1 MTDGG
6 LLVAQVLKQQ
16 GVKALFTLSGEH
28 ILPIYEGCAN
38 ENIVIIDTRHEAAAA
53 HAADAYARLSRNI
66 GVCAVTSG
74 PGITNALTGIA
85 NAFFAQ
91 SPVVCLGGAAPL
103 NKAGQGALQEMDQLS
118 LFKPITKWAGVA
130 YETAQIPRLLTH
142 AIRVALT
149 PPLGPVYLELPLDV
163 IFGKAESKIPHYIHT
178 PYKLAPEE
186 KALKSLDQLLQESE
200 RPVLLC
206 GSEAY
211 WDHAQTA
218 LRQLVEKHDI
228 PAFLNGMARGMLPA
242 DHPLFFNLSR
252 KKAFAEADLIMIAG
266 TPLDFRLKHGKA
278 IPDLTKWV
286 MLSNNPTLLGQNR
299 DPEEGIPGN
308 LALIF
313 KALANTTGKNH
324 QNWSQRLR
332 EEENS
337 ALEKERIKTQT
348 PHLPMSSFAFLKAL
362 DDMLDQD
369 DILIADGGEI
379 VTMAAKRINVYEE
392 GHWLDPGPMG
402 CLGVGAPF
410 ALAAKYLYPQKN
422 VFILYGD
429 GSFGF
434 NGMEFDTALR
444 FNLPVIAIVA
454 NDAQWSQILLPQEQ
468 RYGRALASRLLP
480 TRYDEVAKG
489 LGCYGEHVEK
499 PADLKPAIER
509 AKASGKP
516 ALINVPIDPL
526 FGRDDYSMKFFP
538 GA

>member
-1 MTDGG
+1 
-6 LLVAQVLKQQ
+6 
-16 GVKALFTLSGEH
+16 
-28 ILPIYEGCAN
+28 
-38 ENIVIIDTRHEAAAA
+38 
-53 HAADAYARLSRNI
+53 
-66 GVCAVTSG
+66 
-74 PGITNALTGIA
+74 
-85 NAFFAQ
+85 
-91 SPVVCLGGAAPL
+91 
-103 NKAGQGALQEMDQLS
+103 
-118 LFKPITKWAGVA
+118 
-130 YETAQIPRLLTH
+130 
-142 AIRVALT
+142 
-149 PPLGPVYLELPLDV
+149 
-163 IFGKAESKIPHYIHT
+163 
-178 PYKLAPEE
+178 
-186 KALKSLDQLLQESE
+186 
-200 RPVLLC
+200 
-206 GSEAY
+206 
-211 WDHAQTA
+211 
-218 LRQLVEKHDI
+218 
-228 PAFLNGMARGMLPA
+228 
-242 DHPLFFNLSR
+242 
-252 KKAFAEADLIMIAG
+252 
-266 TPLDFRLKHGKA
+266 
-278 IPDLTKWV
+278 
-286 MLSNNPTLLGQNR
+286 
-299 DPEEGIPGN
+299 
-308 LALIF
+308 
-313 KALANTTGKNH
+313 
-324 QNWSQRLR
+324 
-332 EEENS
+332 
-337 ALEKERIKTQT
+337 
-348 PHLPMSSFAFLKAL
+348 MSSFAFLKAL